1 MEMSLE
7 DYREAEGY
15 LHPFV
20 TRTVMEGM
28 MEAADLDEAEIRAQ
42 LDQMRAQLENIPQ
55 AQRAMVEGMLGAQ
68 IERLEKML
76 EGDGAMEMT
85 ITVKDIKVNQGPPGG
100 G

>member
-1 MEMSLE
+1 
-7 DYREAEGY
+7 
-15 LHPFV
+15 
-20 TRTVMEGM
+20 MEGM
-28 MEAADLDEAEIRAQ
+28 MDAADLDEAEVRAQ

-76 EGDGAMEMT
+76 EGDGSMEMT